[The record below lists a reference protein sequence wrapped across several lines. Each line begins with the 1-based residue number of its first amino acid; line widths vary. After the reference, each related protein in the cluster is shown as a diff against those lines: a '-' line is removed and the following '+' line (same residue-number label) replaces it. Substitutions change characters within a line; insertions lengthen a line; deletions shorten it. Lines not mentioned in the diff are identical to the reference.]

1 MKANEQ
7 LDGTAFHWNTAWV
20 QEPEESFTELLQR
33 SRAGEGAALRELLPT
48 VYEELRSLARRKLGQ
63 GRDALTLQPT
73 ALVNEVYLRLVD
85 RASAGLQD
93 RAHFMQ
99 LCARV
104 MRNILVDRARARQS
118 SKRDG
123 GEREDLDI
131 AIEINALGGPDMVD
145 VLAFDEALER
155 LTELDERKGK
165 VVELRYF
172 SGLTMAEVAAA
183 LDISKRSAE
192 SDWTFARTWLKRELQ
207 DG

>member
-1 MKANEQ
+1 MT
-7 LDGTAFHWNTAWV
+7 DD
-20 QEPEESFTELLQR
+20 EPLTSFTELLQR
-33 SRAGEGAALRELLPT
+33 SRSGEDSALRELLPT
-48 VYEELRSLARRKLGQ
+48 VYEELRALARRKLGQ
-63 GRDALTLQPT
+63 GRDSLTLQPT

-85 RASAGLQD
+85 RETAGLQD

-118 SKRDG
+118 VKRESG
-123 GEREDLDI
+123 HREDFEVAL
-131 AIEINALGGPDMVD
+131 EINALGEPDMVD

-155 LTELDERKGK
+155 LSELDERKAK

-172 SGLTMAEVAAA
+172 SGLTMEEVAAA
-183 LDISKRSAE
+183 LDVSKRSAE

-207 DG
+207 GS

>member
-1 MKANEQ
+1 MTNHDPA
-7 LDGTAFHWNTAWV
+7 T
-20 QEPEESFTELLQR
+20 SFTELLQR
-33 SRAGEGAALRELLPT
+33 SRSGEDSALRELLPT
-48 VYEELRSLARRKLGQ
+48 VYEELRALARRKLGQ
-63 GRDALTLQPT
+63 GRDAMTLQPT

-85 RASAGLQD
+85 RQAAGLQD

-118 SKRDG
+118 TKRESG
-123 GEREDLDI
+123 HREDFEVAL
-131 AIEINALGGPDMVD
+131 EINALGGPDMVD

-155 LTELDERKGK
+155 LAELDERKSK

-172 SGLTMAEVAAA
+172 SGLTMEEVATA

-192 SDWTFARTWLKRELQ
+192 ADWTFARSWLKRELHE
-207 DG
+207 G

>member
-1 MKANEQ
+1 MTNHES
-7 LDGTAFHWNTAWV
+7 NT
-20 QEPEESFTELLQR
+20 SFTELLQR
-33 SRAGEGAALRELLPT
+33 SRSGEDSALQELLPT
-48 VYEELRSLARRKLGQ
+48 VYEELRALARRKLGQ

-85 RASAGLQD
+85 RQAAGLQD

-118 SKRDG
+118 TKRESG
-123 GEREDLDI
+123 QREDFEVAL
-131 AIEINALGGPDMVD
+131 EINALGGPDMVD

-155 LTELDERKGK
+155 LAELDERKAK

-172 SGLTMAEVAAA
+172 SGLTMDEVAAA
-183 LDISKRSAE
+183 LGVSKRSAE
-192 SDWTFARTWLKRELQ
+192 ADWTFARSWLKRELR